1 MIRRLLQ
8 LSQGGGV
15 INTAFIERL
24 NATFRQRLPWLARR
38 TRHLAQH
45 ADTLVAGMFVVGCF
59 YNFCDNH
66 HSLRI
71 KLFVGSRD
79 YRWVQRTPAMAAGL
93 TDRQWSPA
101 DIFLFKVPPPRWS
114 PPKRRGRPS
123 QETLSLVERWC

>member
-8 LSQGGGV
+8 LTQGGGV

-38 TRHLAQH
+38 TRHLAQQ